1 VSQDGRRQEE
11 EGVVVVVV
19 RPSCSSPP
27 LHGAAAAVVSR
38 RSSRAR
44 SCECSVPGFIFV
56 VRVVA
61 CPFCVWT
68 SLSEV

>member
-11 EGVVVVVV
+11 EGVVV

-27 LHGAAAAVVSR
+27 LHGAPAAVVSR

>member
-27 LHGAAAAVVSR
+27 LHGAEAAA
-38 RSSRAR
+38 RAR
-44 SCECSVPGFIFV
+44 AS
-56 VRVVA
+56 A
-61 CPFCVWT
+61 PFPAS
-68 SLSEV
+68 SL